1 MIRFPKPDFESGY
14 VLPETQTVAARAAGW
29 ETLDVVLLALALAV
43 GTWLVLKH
51 RRRGGIVALMLACL
65 AYFGFYREGCV
76 CPVGSIQNVAQALG
90 DSGYGVPLVVLLFFL
105 LPLLTALFF
114 GRTFC
119 AGICP
124 LGAIQDIVIVKP
136 VRLPAWLRH
145 ALGVIPT
152 LYLGVALLL
161 AYAGAGYLVCRY
173 DPFVGLFRLSATLP
187 MLIFGGGLLLL
198 GTVVARPYCR
208 FLCPYGVL
216 LGWAS
221 ACSWK
226 RVTVTP
232 NDCVQCRLCETA
244 CPFDAIR
251 VPSPERESE
260 ARWSRVRR
268 MGLYLVLLPALAL
281 AGGWTG
287 ARLMRE
293 LAAVDPRVEL
303 VAELDAEALG
313 VKAESGSRSEAF
325 RASGMSE
332 AAARAEADEVKL
344 RLHRAG
350 LGFGGFI
357 GLAVGL
363 QLAGLSIGRRRVDYE
378 PDRQH
383 CLACGRCFAYCPRE
397 QQRRKQGSTTEDT
410 EDTKGTRRLLCNM
423 KRAVG
428 TREGR
433 S

>member
-1 MIRFPKPDFESGY
+1 
-14 VLPETQTVAARAAGW
+14 
-29 ETLDVVLLALALAV
+29 
-43 GTWLVLKH
+43 
-51 RRRGGIVALMLACL
+51 MLGCL
-65 AYFGFYREGCV
+65 AYFGFYRKGCV
-76 CPVGSIQNVAQALG
+76 CPVGSIQNVAQAIG
-90 DSGYGVPLVVLLFFL
+90 DSGYSVPLAVLAFFL

-114 GRTFC
+114 GRSFC

-124 LGAIQDIVIVKP
+124 LGAIQDVVIVKP
-136 VRLPAWLRH
+136 LRMPAWLRH
-145 ALGVIPT
+145 ALGLVPT
-152 LYLGVALLL
+152 LYLGTALLM

-173 DPFVGLFRLSATLP
+173 DPFVGIFRLSATLP

-232 NDCVQCRLCETA
+232 DECVQCRLCEDA

-251 VPSPERESE
+251 KPSPQHEAE
-260 ARWSRVRR
+260 ARWSRLRR
-268 MGLYLVLLPALAL
+268 MGFYLLLIPVFVS
-281 AGGWTG
+281 AGSWSG

-303 VAELDAEALG
+303 VAQLDSGMVAGEGEEAL
-313 VKAESGSRSEAF
+313 RSDAF
-325 RASGMSE
+325 RASGTSE
-332 AAARAEADEVKL
+332 EQARADARAVED
-344 RLHRAG
+344 RLHGAG
-350 LGFGGFI
+350 IGFGGFM
-357 GLAVGL
+357 GLVVGL
-363 QLAGLSIGRRRVDYE
+363 QLAGLAIGRRRVDYE

-397 QQRRKQGSTTEDT
+397 ATARGRPYRPTASNTT
-410 EDTKGTRRLLCNM
+410 R
-423 KRAVG
+423 
-428 TREGR
+428 
-433 S
+433 